1 MIMRSR
7 TVMLR
12 WSVMMLGLVLV
23 GLMLTTSGGQARSRS
38 GSELRDSRDG
48 SGFRDDKIERDS
60 AERDDVERDGRDPG
74 DSRDGSNV
82 GRGDGGDGG
91 DRFNAIV
98 RRLQAHGGIEETSPP
113 FMWLASLA
121 VRGVRPAGVLDF
133 RLATFEGRHL
143 GDVAR
148 DRDFDTMVRQTA
160 GEGWTPLLQVR
171 SSRKGEL
178 VSIQTRTY
186 RDHVSLLLV
195 TIDSHDA
202 VVIQLAVS
210 PDAIAQWI
218 KEPVRIRSRARMTE

>member
-1 MIMRSR
+1 MRSK

-23 GLMLTTSGGQARSRS
+23 GLMLTTSGGQARTRNGSDPRYGRDDS
-38 GSELRDSRDG
+38 G
-48 SGFRDDKIERDS
+48 DKIERDAS
-60 AERDDVERDGRDPG
+60 ERDDRDR
-74 DSRDGSNV
+74 
-82 GRGDGGDGG
+82 GGDLARAEGG

-98 RRLQAHGGIEETSPP
+98 RRLQTHAGVEETSPP
-113 FMWLASLA
+113 FLWLASLA
-121 VRGVRPAGVLDF
+121 VSVARPAGVLDF

-143 GDVAR
+143 ADVAR
-148 DRDFDTMVRQTA
+148 DRDFDALVRQTA

-178 VSIQTRTY
+178 VSIQTRTH

-195 TIDSHDA
+195 TVDQHDA

-218 KEPVRIRSRARMTE
+218 KEPVRIKSRARMTE

>member
-1 MIMRSR
+1 MAMRSK

-23 GLMLTTSGGQARSRS
+23 GLMLTTSGGQARTRNGSDPRYGRDDS
-38 GSELRDSRDG
+38 G
-48 SGFRDDKIERDS
+48 DKIERDAS
-60 AERDDVERDGRDPG
+60 ERDDRDR
-74 DSRDGSNV
+74 
-82 GRGDGGDGG
+82 GGDLARAEGG

-98 RRLQAHGGIEETSPP
+98 RRLQTHAGVEETSPP
-113 FMWLASLA
+113 FLWLASLA
-121 VRGVRPAGVLDF
+121 VSVARPAGVLDF

-143 GDVAR
+143 ADVAR
-148 DRDFDTMVRQTA
+148 DRDFDALVRQTA

-178 VSIQTRTY
+178 VSIQTRTH

-195 TIDSHDA
+195 TVDQHDA

-218 KEPVRIRSRARMTE
+218 KEPVRIKSRARMTE

>member
-1 MIMRSR
+1 MRSK

-23 GLMLTTSGGQARSRS
+23 GLMLTTSGGQARTRN
-38 GSELRDSRDG
+38 GGDPRYSRDD
-48 SGFRDDKIERDS
+48 SGDKIERDAS
-60 AERDDVERDGRDPG
+60 DPRDPRGDSVERDDRDR
-74 DSRDGSNV
+74 
-82 GRGDGGDGG
+82 GGDLARAEGG

-98 RRLQAHGGIEETSPP
+98 RRLQTHAGVEETSPP
-113 FMWLASLA
+113 FLWLASLA
-121 VRGVRPAGVLDF
+121 VSVARPAGVLDF

-143 GDVAR
+143 ADVAR
-148 DRDFDTMVRQTA
+148 DRDFDAMVRQTA

-178 VSIQTRTY
+178 VSIQTRTH

-195 TIDSHDA
+195 TVDQHDA

-218 KEPVRIRSRARMTE
+218 KEPVRIKSRARLTE